1 METQETPSKTVSFE
15 VPAHVFDV
23 HQHVGHLAVAEE
35 HGGSASDVETR
46 LGMMKEAGIDAGCL
60 SASLQY
66 DRADGWRS
74 TVRVNDSLDEYRRS
88 RPDIF
93 PVAFG
98 AVDIVAGLANAVS
111 EARRVGE
118 ELGFAG
124 IIWHHRYQGLLADDR
139 RMHQVLD
146 VIDELDMI
154 AAIHLFADSTMENP
168 DALERLAAAH
178 PDVTF
183 IALDALSGFA
193 QSRAVLG
200 VLERRPNVVV
210 DTAGCFGL
218 ARVIDTVV
226 GEFGEDRVLFG
237 TDLYTTPRM
246 WNYPVGLI
254 EVASSTAL
262 TAAQKSQITY
272 GNAVR
277 IFRLAAPA
285 PDVTARSK

>member
-1 METQETPSKTVSFE
+1 MAMQVTSTKTVTFE
-15 VPAHVFDV
+15 VPARVFDV

-35 HGGSASDVETR
+35 HGGSTSDVETR
-46 LGMMKEAGIDAGCL
+46 LAMMKEAGIDAGCL

-66 DRADGWRS
+66 DRSEGWRS
-74 TVRVNDSLDEYRRS
+74 TVKVNDGLAEYRES
-88 RPDIF
+88 RPDLF
-93 PVAFG
+93 PVALG
-98 AVDIVAGLANAVS
+98 AVDIVAGVANAVS
-111 EARRVGE
+111 EARRLGE

-124 IIWHHRYQGLLADDR
+124 INWHHRYQGLFADDR
-139 RMHQVLD
+139 RMHQVLE
-146 VIDELDMI
+146 VVDELNMV

-178 PDVTF
+178 PGVTF

-193 QSRAVLG
+193 QSRALLG
-200 VLERRPNVVV
+200 VLERCPNVVV

-226 GEFGEDRVLFG
+226 GEFGAERVLFG

-254 EVASSTAL
+254 EVASSTDL
-262 TAAQKSQITY
+262 TTAQKSQITY
-272 GNAVR
+272 GNAAR
-277 IFRLAAPA
+277 IFRMAA
-285 PDVTARSK
+285 